1 MQIASRMKKLLSGTS
16 TREEPVASPRHNAER
31 PSGPNEMSD
40 HLQKDMSVFFPNSA
54 NFWRYPALSYSA
66 ANKFPEQVLEI
77 LGAEL
82 GVPTPPELSAA
93 EFSGK
98 SDGQELDRRF
108 QHHGSDKAAHG
119 YAAIYSRI
127 LEQCRELPAPCILEI
142 GLGTNDPKAIST
154 MGQKGRPG
162 ASLRAFRDYMPT
174 ASVYGADIDPNTM
187 FSEERIRT
195 AVVDQ
200 LSPPSFADMTRELGV
215 RKFDLIIDDGL
226 HSTEANL
233 NTLRF
238 AFDALNPNGWLV
250 IEDVAPRTVG
260 AWRLV
265 TALVNTPRLHCT
277 LVKAKTQFLF
287 VAQRLASTS
296 I

>member
-1 MQIASRMKKLLSGTS
+1 MQIASRMKKLLSGPS
-16 TREEPVASPRHNAER
+16 SRKKPVASPRRSSDR
-31 PSGPNEMSD
+31 PNESNEMSD

-66 ANKFPEQVLEI
+66 ANKFPEQVLGI

-82 GVPTPPELSAA
+82 GVPAPREISAEDFA
-93 EFSGK
+93 GK
-98 SDGQELDRRF
+98 SDGSELDQRF

-119 YAAIYSRI
+119 YAPIYSHI
-127 LEQCRELPAPCILEI
+127 LEQMRELPNPCILEI

-162 ASLRAFRDYMPT
+162 ASLRAFRDHMPI
-174 ASVYGADIDPNTM
+174 ASIYGADIDPKTM

-200 LSPPSFADMTRELGV
+200 LSPQSFAGMTRDLGAAT
-215 RKFDLIIDDGL
+215 FDLIIDDGL

-238 AFDALNPNGWLV
+238 SFDALRPRGWLV
-250 IEDVAPRTVG
+250 IEDVAPRTVE

-277 LVKAKTQFLF
+277 LVKAKSQFLF
-287 VAQRLASTS
+287 IAQRLAST
-296 I
+296 